1 MRRMNFTN
9 KTGLRPPTPKALPR
23 VEPLGRVR
31 LNFVKVYDK
40 RLILK
45 ASGSN
50 PDDNPELFIDL
61 EHPRS
66 ESTQQNGP
74 ELHLGISANFRLE
87 SQRNSAVKPH
97 IDFYIPASEI
107 HAFLQAI
114 IQANLRRSN
123 RPQAP
128 VGPKFV
134 VSAQRPTSGIAVGSG
149 QREKARSGLGAK
161 SGFGDTPRSLL
172 TASKQPAPI
181 PRLEREGVR

>member
-1 MRRMNFTN
+1 MSCP
-9 KTGLRPPTPKALPR
+9 RPPTPKALPY
-23 VEPLGRVR
+23 VEPLGCVR

-50 PDDNPELFIDL
+50 PGDNPELFIDL
-61 EHPRS
+61 EHPRP

-87 SQRNSAVKPH
+87 SQRDSAVKPH
-97 IDFYIPASEI
+97 LDIYIPASEI

-114 IQANLRRSN
+114 IQANLRRGN

-128 VGPKFV
+128 VGPASWPQDPPLSRD
-134 VSAQRPTSGIAVGSG
+134 SAKVGASG
-149 QREKARSGLGAK
+149 QREKGEARSGGLP
-161 SGFGDTPRSLL
+161 PRIRGKLQSVFP
-172 TASKQPAPI
+172 TSSVQPAV
-181 PRLEREGVR
+181 RLKLKG